1 MNREIKFRAWDKRTK
16 QMIQVSC
23 MEMSNKVDSIYGI
36 EFTKNGGNL
45 YKETG
50 GEDVANY
57 LEIMQYTGLKDKNSV
72 EIYEGDIMHD
82 PDGDYI
88 WSIVWAKYTNKADLD
103 LDLFIVGWIRKCIDG
118 TLSPLGY
125 YRGVEGNVIGNIYEN
140 PELLKQ

>member
-1 MNREIKFRAWDKRTK
+1 MNREIKFRAWNNESK
-16 QMIQVSC
+16 
-23 MEMSNKVDSIYGI
+23 EMHYWTLNDLLCR
-36 EFTKNGGNL
+36 F
-45 YKETG
+45 
-50 GEDVANY
+50 GEKDYANDNTASPFFNW
-57 LEIMQYTGLKDKNSV
+57 MQYTGLKDKNDV

-88 WSIVWAKYTNKADLD
+88 WSIVWAIYTNKADLD

-125 YRGVEGNVIGNIYEN
+125 YRGVEGNVIGNIHEN